1 VKEKM
6 NEKDY
11 SYSENEDN
19 EIPNDLPLER
29 ITLESNYIKE
39 NIKAF
44 QLIRKRNY
52 IEATKTYKT
61 CINIAEQLKDNYK
74 IRDSHC
80 NYSISL
86 FYNGKIEESIKILNT
101 NYKNHLKEQNLN
113 DDMKNI
119 ILDLKILSNLSIA
132 NLSLN
137 KIEDSKKSF
146 NDLCNILEKQDDTQT
161 QLNLIKII
169 LYIFF
174 RVDSLAEMNENINE
188 KIIIEENSDQ
198 SELNKKIIK
207 KILNS
212 FHSYLKN
219 NDIKIWINCLKE
231 EIENLKSINDYNGMI
246 FAIFNLESSLYI
258 KSVEEKDDKNIQSSL
273 SKFSSLIK
281 VLLGENNFDESNVKI
296 ILNNIKQ
303 KMKQAVD
310 MYKKLYNLESN
321 AIMKLRD
328 KKINVEKEKKSNNDY
343 NMNSPILVKILLKNS
358 LKYVKNYIK
367 DQNLCKQI
375 EGQITKTIQVLS
387 DKNYNNFSIKL
398 NSISPE
404 ISKVILKLL
413 NNLLSIYSKC
423 KLRNYINIYRNNIG
437 KKKIKNTNIFLD
449 QFIDSYY
456 KGIQLGDSLVK
467 INFNNKSTK
476 THFYKLHLKKNC
488 IQVYQKE
495 NDIDVYKEININS
508 IIKITFGIHSQ
519 NLKNKIGSLPNHQAW
534 LYMSFILSNRSL
546 DLCLNEN
553 QIKKWFYGLSKYLKT
568 VNKEYKSI
576 SRSKYILNRCK
587 MKMAYKIINSNLKNK
602 INNSETKLKIG
613 KVNETGMNK
622 ISFIKLLLLYKTITN

>member
-1 VKEKM
+1 M

-11 SYSENEDN
+11 SDSENEDN

-113 DDMKNI
+113 NDMKNI

-132 NLSLN
+132 YLSLN

-146 NDLCNILEKQDDTQT
+146 NNLCNILEKQDDTQT
-161 QLNLIKII
+161 QLNLIKIV

-174 RVDSLAEMNENINE
+174 RVDSLADMNENINE
-188 KIIIEENSDQ
+188 KIIIEENSEQ

-207 KILNS
+207 KIINS

-231 EIENLKSINDYNGMI
+231 EIENLKTINDYNGMI

-321 AIMKLRD
+321 VIMKLRD

-343 NMNSPILVKILLKNS
+343 NLNSPILVKILLKNS
-358 LKYVKNYIK
+358 LKYVKDYIK
-367 DQNLCKQI
+367 DQDLCKQI

-423 KLRNYINIYRNNIG
+423 KLRKYINIYRHNIG
-437 KKKIKNTNIFLD
+437 KKKIKKTNIFVD
-449 QFIDSYY
+449 HFIDSYY

-476 THFYKLHLKKNC
+476 THFYKLLLKKNC

-495 NDIDVYKEININS
+495 NDNNVYKEINFNS

-553 QIKKWFYGLSKYLKT
+553 QIKKWYYGLSQYLKN

-587 MKMAYKIINSNLKNK
+587 IKMANKIINSNLKNK
-602 INNSETKLKIG
+602 INDSETKLKIG

>member
-1 VKEKM
+1 M

-19 EIPNDLPLER
+19 EIPNDLSLER

-61 CINIAEQLKDNYK
+61 CINIAEELKDNYK

-113 DDMKNI
+113 NDMKNI

-146 NDLCNILEKQDDTQT
+146 NNLCNILEKQDDTQT
-161 QLNLIKII
+161 QLNLIKIV

-174 RVDSLAEMNENINE
+174 RVDSLADMNENINE
-188 KIIIEENSDQ
+188 KIIIEENSEQ

-207 KILNS
+207 KIINS

-231 EIENLKSINDYNGMI
+231 EIENLKTINDYNGMI

-321 AIMKLRD
+321 VIMKLRD

-343 NMNSPILVKILLKNS
+343 NLNSPILVKILLKNS
-358 LKYVKNYIK
+358 LKYVKDYIK
-367 DQNLCKQI
+367 DQDLCKQI

-423 KLRNYINIYRNNIG
+423 KLRKYINIYRHNIG
-437 KKKIKNTNIFLD
+437 KKKIKKTNIFVD
-449 QFIDSYY
+449 HFIDSYY

-476 THFYKLHLKKNC
+476 THFYKLLLKKNC

-495 NDIDVYKEININS
+495 NDNNVYKEINFNS

-553 QIKKWFYGLSKYLKT
+553 QIKKWYYGLSQYLKN

-587 MKMAYKIINSNLKNK
+587 MKMANKIINSNLKNK
-602 INNSETKLKIG
+602 INDSETKLKIG

>member
-1 VKEKM
+1 M

-174 RVDSLAEMNENINE
+174 RVDSLAEMNENIKE

>member
-1 VKEKM
+1 M

-19 EIPNDLPLER
+19 EIPNDLSLER

-113 DDMKNI
+113 NDMKNI

-146 NDLCNILEKQDDTQT
+146 NNLCNILEKQDDTQT
-161 QLNLIKII
+161 QLNLIKIV

-174 RVDSLAEMNENINE
+174 RVDSLADMNENINE
-188 KIIIEENSDQ
+188 KIIIEENSEQ

-207 KILNS
+207 KIINS

-231 EIENLKSINDYNGMI
+231 EIENLKTINDYNGMI

-321 AIMKLRD
+321 VIMKLRD

-343 NMNSPILVKILLKNS
+343 NLNSPILVKILLKNS
-358 LKYVKNYIK
+358 LKYVKDYIK
-367 DQNLCKQI
+367 DQDLCKQI

-423 KLRNYINIYRNNIG
+423 KLRKYINIYRHNIG
-437 KKKIKNTNIFLD
+437 KKKIKKTNIFVD
-449 QFIDSYY
+449 HFIDSYY

-476 THFYKLHLKKNC
+476 THFYKLLLKKNC

-495 NDIDVYKEININS
+495 NDNNVYKEINFNS

-553 QIKKWFYGLSKYLKT
+553 QIKKWYYGLSQYLKN

-587 MKMAYKIINSNLKNK
+587 IKMANKIINSNLKNK
-602 INNSETKLKIG
+602 INDSETKLKIG

>member
-1 VKEKM
+1 M

-19 EIPNDLPLER
+19 EIPNDLSLER

-61 CINIAEQLKDNYK
+61 CINIAEELKDNYK

-113 DDMKNI
+113 NDMKNI

-132 NLSLN
+132 YLSLN

-146 NDLCNILEKQDDTQT
+146 NNLCNILEKQDDTQT
-161 QLNLIKII
+161 QLNLIKIV

-174 RVDSLAEMNENINE
+174 RVDSLADMNENINE
-188 KIIIEENSDQ
+188 KIIIEENSEQ

-207 KILNS
+207 KIINS

-231 EIENLKSINDYNGMI
+231 EIENLKTINDYNGMI

-321 AIMKLRD
+321 VIMKLRD

-343 NMNSPILVKILLKNS
+343 NLNSPILVKILLKNS
-358 LKYVKNYIK
+358 LKYVKDYIK
-367 DQNLCKQI
+367 DQDLCKQI

-423 KLRNYINIYRNNIG
+423 KLRKYINIYRHNIG
-437 KKKIKNTNIFLD
+437 KKKIKKTNIFVD
-449 QFIDSYY
+449 HFIDSYY

-476 THFYKLHLKKNC
+476 THFYKLLLKKNC

-495 NDIDVYKEININS
+495 NDNNVYKEINFNS

-553 QIKKWFYGLSKYLKT
+553 QIKKWYYGLSQYLKN

-602 INNSETKLKIG
+602 INDSETKLKIG

>member
-1 VKEKM
+1 M

-113 DDMKNI
+113 NDMKNI

-495 NDIDVYKEININS
+495 NDNNVYKEINFNS

>member
-1 VKEKM
+1 M

-11 SYSENEDN
+11 SDSENEDN

-119 ILDLKILSNLSIA
+119 ILDLKFLSNLSIA

-146 NDLCNILEKQDDTQT
+146 NNLCNILEKQDDTQT
-161 QLNLIKII
+161 QLNLIKIV

-174 RVDSLAEMNENINE
+174 RVDSLAEMNENIND

-207 KILNS
+207 KIINS

-231 EIENLKSINDYNGMI
+231 EIENLKTINDYNGMI

-281 VLLGENNFDESNVKI
+281 VLLGENNFDENNVKI

-328 KKINVEKEKKSNNDY
+328 KKINVEKEIKSNNNY
-343 NMNSPILVKILLKNS
+343 NMNSPILVKLLLNNS

-375 EGQITKTIQVLS
+375 VGQIIKTIQVLS

-423 KLRNYINIYRNNIG
+423 KLRNYINIYRQNIG
-437 KKKIKNTNIFLD
+437 KKKIKKTNIFVD
-449 QFIDSYY
+449 HFIDSYY

-476 THFYKLHLKKNC
+476 THFYKLYLKKNC

-495 NDIDVYKEININS
+495 NDNYVDKEINFNS

-553 QIKKWFYGLSKYLKT
+553 QIKKWFYGLSQYLKN

-587 MKMAYKIINSNLKNK
+587 MKMANKIINSNLKNK
-602 INNSETKLKIG
+602 INDSETKLKIG

>member
-1 VKEKM
+1 M

-19 EIPNDLPLER
+19 EIPNDLSLER

-61 CINIAEQLKDNYK
+61 CINIAEELKDNYK

-146 NDLCNILEKQDDTQT
+146 NNLCNILEKQDDTQT
-161 QLNLIKII
+161 QLNLIKIV

-321 AIMKLRD
+321 VIMKLRD

-358 LKYVKNYIK
+358 LKYVKDYIK
-367 DQNLCKQI
+367 DQDLCKQI

-423 KLRNYINIYRNNIG
+423 KLRKYINIYRHNIG
-437 KKKIKNTNIFLD
+437 KKKIKKTNIFVD
-449 QFIDSYY
+449 HFIDSYY

-476 THFYKLHLKKNC
+476 THFYKLLLKKNC

-495 NDIDVYKEININS
+495 NDNNVYKEINFNS

-553 QIKKWFYGLSKYLKT
+553 QIKKWYYGLSQYLKN

-587 MKMAYKIINSNLKNK
+587 IKMANKIINSNLKNK
-602 INNSETKLKIG
+602 INDSETKLKIG

>member
-1 VKEKM
+1 M

-19 EIPNDLPLER
+19 EIPNDLSLER

-52 IEATKTYKT
+52 MEATKTYKT
-61 CINIAEQLKDNYK
+61 CINIAEELKDNYK

-113 DDMKNI
+113 NDMKNI

-146 NDLCNILEKQDDTQT
+146 NNLCNILEKQDDTQT
-161 QLNLIKII
+161 QLNLIKIV

-174 RVDSLAEMNENINE
+174 RVDSLADMNENINE
-188 KIIIEENSDQ
+188 KIIIEENSEQ

-207 KILNS
+207 KIINS

-231 EIENLKSINDYNGMI
+231 EIENLKTINDYNGMI

-321 AIMKLRD
+321 VIMKLRD

-343 NMNSPILVKILLKNS
+343 NLNSPILVKILLKNS
-358 LKYVKNYIK
+358 LKYVKDYIK
-367 DQNLCKQI
+367 DQDLCKQI

-423 KLRNYINIYRNNIG
+423 KLRKYINIYRHNIG
-437 KKKIKNTNIFLD
+437 KNKIKKTNIFVD
-449 QFIDSYY
+449 HFIDSYY

-476 THFYKLHLKKNC
+476 THFYKLLLKKNC

-495 NDIDVYKEININS
+495 NDNNVYKEINFNS

-553 QIKKWFYGLSKYLKT
+553 QIKKWYYGLSQYLKN

-587 MKMAYKIINSNLKNK
+587 IKMANKIINSNLKNK
-602 INNSETKLKIG
+602 INDSETKLKIG

>member
-1 VKEKM
+1 M

>member
-1 VKEKM
+1 M

-19 EIPNDLPLER
+19 EIPNDLSLER

-61 CINIAEQLKDNYK
+61 CINIAEELKDNYK

-113 DDMKNI
+113 NDMKNI

-132 NLSLN
+132 YLSLN

-146 NDLCNILEKQDDTQT
+146 NNLCNILEKQDDTQT
-161 QLNLIKII
+161 QLNLIKIV

-174 RVDSLAEMNENINE
+174 RVDSLADMNENINE
-188 KIIIEENSDQ
+188 KIIIEENSEQ

-207 KILNS
+207 KIINS

-231 EIENLKSINDYNGMI
+231 EIENLKTINDYNGMI

-321 AIMKLRD
+321 VIMKLRD

-343 NMNSPILVKILLKNS
+343 NLNSPILVKILLKNS
-358 LKYVKNYIK
+358 LKYVKDYIK
-367 DQNLCKQI
+367 DQDLCKQI

-423 KLRNYINIYRNNIG
+423 KLRKYINIYRHNIG
-437 KKKIKNTNIFLD
+437 KKKIKKTNIFVD
-449 QFIDSYY
+449 HFIDSYY

-476 THFYKLHLKKNC
+476 THFYKLLLKKNC

-495 NDIDVYKEININS
+495 NDNNVYKEINFNS

-553 QIKKWFYGLSKYLKT
+553 QIKKWYYGLSQYLKN

-587 MKMAYKIINSNLKNK
+587 MKMANKIINSNLKNK
-602 INNSETKLKIG
+602 INDSETKLKIG

>member
-1 VKEKM
+1 M

-495 NDIDVYKEININS
+495 NDNNVYKEINFNS

>member
-1 VKEKM
+1 M

-19 EIPNDLPLER
+19 EIPNDLSLER

-61 CINIAEQLKDNYK
+61 CINIAEELKDNYK

-146 NDLCNILEKQDDTQT
+146 NNLCNILEKQDDTQT
-161 QLNLIKII
+161 QLNLIKIV

-174 RVDSLAEMNENINE
+174 RVDSLADMNENINE
-188 KIIIEENSDQ
+188 KIIIEENSEQ

-207 KILNS
+207 KIINS

-231 EIENLKSINDYNGMI
+231 EIENLKTINDYNGMI

-321 AIMKLRD
+321 VIMKLRD

-343 NMNSPILVKILLKNS
+343 NLNSPILVKILLKNS
-358 LKYVKNYIK
+358 LKYVKDYIK
-367 DQNLCKQI
+367 DQDLCKQI

-423 KLRNYINIYRNNIG
+423 KLRKYINIYRHNIG
-437 KKKIKNTNIFLD
+437 KKKIKKTNIFVD
-449 QFIDSYY
+449 HFIDSYY

-476 THFYKLHLKKNC
+476 THFYKLLLKKNC

-495 NDIDVYKEININS
+495 NDNNVYKEINFNS

-553 QIKKWFYGLSKYLKT
+553 QIKKWYYGLSQYLKN

-587 MKMAYKIINSNLKNK
+587 IKMANKIINSNLKNK
-602 INNSETKLKIG
+602 INDSETKLKIG

>member
-1 VKEKM
+1 M

-19 EIPNDLPLER
+19 EIPNDLSLER

-61 CINIAEQLKDNYK
+61 CINIAEELKDNYK

-101 NYKNHLKEQNLN
+101 NYKNHLKKQNLN

-146 NDLCNILEKQDDTQT
+146 NNLCNILEKQDDTQT
-161 QLNLIKII
+161 QLNLIKIV

-174 RVDSLAEMNENINE
+174 RVDSLADMNENINE
-188 KIIIEENSDQ
+188 KIIIEENSEQ

-207 KILNS
+207 KIINS

-231 EIENLKSINDYNGMI
+231 EIENLKTINDYNGMI

-343 NMNSPILVKILLKNS
+343 NLNSPILVKILLKNS
-358 LKYVKNYIK
+358 LKYVKDYIK
-367 DQNLCKQI
+367 DQDLCKQI

-423 KLRNYINIYRNNIG
+423 KLRKYINIYRHNIG
-437 KKKIKNTNIFLD
+437 KKKIKKTNIFVD
-449 QFIDSYY
+449 HFIDSYY

-553 QIKKWFYGLSKYLKT
+553 QIKKWYYGLSQYLKN

-587 MKMAYKIINSNLKNK
+587 MKMANKIINSNLKNK
-602 INNSETKLKIG
+602 INDSETKLKIG

>member
-1 VKEKM
+1 M

-19 EIPNDLPLER
+19 EIPNDLSLER

-61 CINIAEQLKDNYK
+61 CINIAEELKDNYK

-113 DDMKNI
+113 NDMKNI

-146 NDLCNILEKQDDTQT
+146 NNLCNILEKQDDTQT
-161 QLNLIKII
+161 QLNLIKIV

-174 RVDSLAEMNENINE
+174 RVDSLADMNENINE
-188 KIIIEENSDQ
+188 KIIIEENSEQ

-207 KILNS
+207 KIINS

-231 EIENLKSINDYNGMI
+231 EIENLKTINDYNGMI

-321 AIMKLRD
+321 VIMKLRD

-343 NMNSPILVKILLKNS
+343 NLNSPILVKILLKNS
-358 LKYVKNYIK
+358 LKYVKDYIK
-367 DQNLCKQI
+367 DQDLCKQI

-476 THFYKLHLKKNC
+476 THFYKLLLKKNC

-495 NDIDVYKEININS
+495 NDNNVYKEINFNS

-553 QIKKWFYGLSKYLKT
+553 QIKKWYYGLSQYLKN

-587 MKMAYKIINSNLKNK
+587 MKMANKIINSNLKNK
-602 INNSETKLKIG
+602 INDSETKLKIG

>member
-1 VKEKM
+1 M

-19 EIPNDLPLER
+19 EIPNDLSLER

-61 CINIAEQLKDNYK
+61 CINIAEKLKDNYK

-188 KIIIEENSDQ
+188 KIIIEENSEQ

-207 KILNS
+207 K
-212 FHSYLKN
+212 
-219 NDIKIWINCLKE
+219 
-231 EIENLKSINDYNGMI
+231 
-246 FAIFNLESSLYI
+246 
-258 KSVEEKDDKNIQSSL
+258 
-273 SKFSSLIK
+273 
-281 VLLGENNFDESNVKI
+281 
-296 ILNNIKQ
+296 
-303 KMKQAVD
+303 
-310 MYKKLYNLESN
+310 
-321 AIMKLRD
+321 
-328 KKINVEKEKKSNNDY
+328 
-343 NMNSPILVKILLKNS
+343 
-358 LKYVKNYIK
+358 
-367 DQNLCKQI
+367 
-375 EGQITKTIQVLS
+375 
-387 DKNYNNFSIKL
+387 
-398 NSISPE
+398 
-404 ISKVILKLL
+404 
-413 NNLLSIYSKC
+413 
-423 KLRNYINIYRNNIG
+423 
-437 KKKIKNTNIFLD
+437 
-449 QFIDSYY
+449 
-456 KGIQLGDSLVK
+456 
-467 INFNNKSTK
+467 
-476 THFYKLHLKKNC
+476 
-488 IQVYQKE
+488 
-495 NDIDVYKEININS
+495 
-508 IIKITFGIHSQ
+508 
-519 NLKNKIGSLPNHQAW
+519 
-534 LYMSFILSNRSL
+534 
-546 DLCLNEN
+546 
-553 QIKKWFYGLSKYLKT
+553 
-568 VNKEYKSI
+568 
-576 SRSKYILNRCK
+576 
-587 MKMAYKIINSNLKNK
+587 
-602 INNSETKLKIG
+602 
-613 KVNETGMNK
+613 
-622 ISFIKLLLLYKTITN
+622 

>member
-1 VKEKM
+1 M

-19 EIPNDLPLER
+19 EIPNDLSLER

-61 CINIAEQLKDNYK
+61 CINIAEELKDNYK

-113 DDMKNI
+113 NDMKNI

-146 NDLCNILEKQDDTQT
+146 NNLCNILEKQDDTQT
-161 QLNLIKII
+161 QLNLIKIV

-174 RVDSLAEMNENINE
+174 RVDSLADMNENINE
-188 KIIIEENSDQ
+188 KIIIEENSEE

-207 KILNS
+207 KIINS

-231 EIENLKSINDYNGMI
+231 EIENLKTINDYNGMI

-321 AIMKLRD
+321 VIMKLRD

-343 NMNSPILVKILLKNS
+343 NLNSPILVKILLKNS

-476 THFYKLHLKKNC
+476 THFYKLLLKKNC

-495 NDIDVYKEININS
+495 NDNNVYKEINFNS

-553 QIKKWFYGLSKYLKT
+553 QIKKWYYGLSQYLKN

-587 MKMAYKIINSNLKNK
+587 IKMANKIINSNLKNK
-602 INNSETKLKIG
+602 INDSETKLKIG
-613 KVNETGMNK
+613 KVNETGMTK

>member
-1 VKEKM
+1 M

-19 EIPNDLPLER
+19 EIPNDLSLER

-61 CINIAEQLKDNYK
+61 CINIAEELKDNYK

-113 DDMKNI
+113 NDMKNI

-146 NDLCNILEKQDDTQT
+146 NNLCNILEKQDDTQT
-161 QLNLIKII
+161 QLNLIKIV

-174 RVDSLAEMNENINE
+174 RVDSLADMNENINE
-188 KIIIEENSDQ
+188 KIIIEENSEQ

-207 KILNS
+207 KIINS

-231 EIENLKSINDYNGMI
+231 EIENLKTINDYNGMI
-246 FAIFNLESSLYI
+246 FAIFILESSLYI

-321 AIMKLRD
+321 VIMKLRD

-343 NMNSPILVKILLKNS
+343 NLNSPILVKILLKNS
-358 LKYVKNYIK
+358 LKYVKDYIK
-367 DQNLCKQI
+367 DQDLCKQI

-423 KLRNYINIYRNNIG
+423 KLRKYINIYRHNIG
-437 KKKIKNTNIFLD
+437 KKKIKKTNIFVD
-449 QFIDSYY
+449 HFIDSYY

-476 THFYKLHLKKNC
+476 THFYKLLLKKNC

-495 NDIDVYKEININS
+495 NDNNVYKEINFNS

-553 QIKKWFYGLSKYLKT
+553 QIKKWYYGLSQYLKN

-587 MKMAYKIINSNLKNK
+587 IKMANKIINSNLKNK
-602 INNSETKLKIG
+602 INDSETKLKIG

>member
-1 VKEKM
+1 M
-6 NEKDY
+6 
-11 SYSENEDN
+11 
-19 EIPNDLPLER
+19 
-29 ITLESNYIKE
+29 
-39 NIKAF
+39 
-44 QLIRKRNY
+44 
-52 IEATKTYKT
+52 
-61 CINIAEQLKDNYK
+61 
-74 IRDSHC
+74 
-80 NYSISL
+80 
-86 FYNGKIEESIKILNT
+86 
-101 NYKNHLKEQNLN
+101 
-113 DDMKNI
+113 
-119 ILDLKILSNLSIA
+119 
-132 NLSLN
+132 
-137 KIEDSKKSF
+137 
-146 NDLCNILEKQDDTQT
+146 
-161 QLNLIKII
+161 
-169 LYIFF
+169 
-174 RVDSLAEMNENINE
+174 
-188 KIIIEENSDQ
+188 
-198 SELNKKIIK
+198 
-207 KILNS
+207 
-212 FHSYLKN
+212 
-219 NDIKIWINCLKE
+219 KE
-231 EIENLKSINDYNGMI
+231 EIENLKTINDYNGMI

-321 AIMKLRD
+321 VIMKLRD

-343 NMNSPILVKILLKNS
+343 NLNSPILVKILLKNS
-358 LKYVKNYIK
+358 LKYVKDYIK
-367 DQNLCKQI
+367 DQDLCKQI

-423 KLRNYINIYRNNIG
+423 KLRKYINIYRHNIG
-437 KKKIKNTNIFLD
+437 KKKIKKTNIFVD
-449 QFIDSYY
+449 HFIDSYY

-476 THFYKLHLKKNC
+476 THFYKLLLKKNC

-553 QIKKWFYGLSKYLKT
+553 QIKKWYYGLSQYLKN

-587 MKMAYKIINSNLKNK
+587 IKMANKIINSNLKNK
-602 INNSETKLKIG
+602 INDSETKLKIG

>member
-1 VKEKM
+1 M

-19 EIPNDLPLER
+19 EIPNDLSLER

-61 CINIAEQLKDNYK
+61 CINIAEELKDNYK

-113 DDMKNI
+113 NDMKNI

-146 NDLCNILEKQDDTQT
+146 NNLCNILEKQDDTQT
-161 QLNLIKII
+161 QLNLIKIV

-174 RVDSLAEMNENINE
+174 RVDSLADMNENINE
-188 KIIIEENSDQ
+188 KIIIEENSEQ

-207 KILNS
+207 KIINS

-231 EIENLKSINDYNGMI
+231 EIENLKTINDYNGMI

-321 AIMKLRD
+321 VIMKLRD

-343 NMNSPILVKILLKNS
+343 NLNSPILVKILLKNS
-358 LKYVKNYIK
+358 LKYVKDYIK
-367 DQNLCKQI
+367 DQDLCKQI

-423 KLRNYINIYRNNIG
+423 KLRKYINIYRHNIG
-437 KKKIKNTNIFLD
+437 KKKIKKTNIFVD
-449 QFIDSYY
+449 HFIDSYY

-476 THFYKLHLKKNC
+476 THFYKLLLKKNC

-495 NDIDVYKEININS
+495 NDNNVYKEINFNS

-553 QIKKWFYGLSKYLKT
+553 QIKKWYYGLSQYLKN

-587 MKMAYKIINSNLKNK
+587 IKMANKIINSNLKNK
-602 INNSETKLKIG
+602 INDSETKLKIG

>member
-1 VKEKM
+1 M

-19 EIPNDLPLER
+19 EIPNDLSLER

-61 CINIAEQLKDNYK
+61 CINIAEELKDNYK

-101 NYKNHLKEQNLN
+101 NYKNHLKKQNLN

-146 NDLCNILEKQDDTQT
+146 NNLCNILEKQDDTQT
-161 QLNLIKII
+161 QLNLIKIV

-174 RVDSLAEMNENINE
+174 RVDSLADMNENINE
-188 KIIIEENSDQ
+188 KIIIEENSEQ

-207 KILNS
+207 KIINS

-231 EIENLKSINDYNGMI
+231 EIENLKTINDYNGMI

-321 AIMKLRD
+321 VIMKLRD

-343 NMNSPILVKILLKNS
+343 NLNSPILVKILLKNS
-358 LKYVKNYIK
+358 LKYVKDYIK
-367 DQNLCKQI
+367 DQDLCKQI

-423 KLRNYINIYRNNIG
+423 KLRKYINIYRHNIG
-437 KKKIKNTNIFLD
+437 KKKIKKTNIFVD
-449 QFIDSYY
+449 HFIDSYY

-553 QIKKWFYGLSKYLKT
+553 QIKKWYYGLSQYLKN

-587 MKMAYKIINSNLKNK
+587 MKMANKIINSNLKNK
-602 INNSETKLKIG
+602 INDSETKLKIG

>member
-1 VKEKM
+1 M

-358 LKYVKNYIK
+358 LKYVKDYIK
-367 DQNLCKQI
+367 DQDLCKQI

>member
-1 VKEKM
+1 M

-343 NMNSPILVKILLKNS
+343 NMNSPIIIKILLKNS
-358 LKYVKNYIK
+358 LKYIKNYIK
-367 DQNLCKQI
+367 D
-375 EGQITKTIQVLS
+375 
-387 DKNYNNFSIKL
+387 
-398 NSISPE
+398 
-404 ISKVILKLL
+404 
-413 NNLLSIYSKC
+413 
-423 KLRNYINIYRNNIG
+423 
-437 KKKIKNTNIFLD
+437 
-449 QFIDSYY
+449 
-456 KGIQLGDSLVK
+456 
-467 INFNNKSTK
+467 
-476 THFYKLHLKKNC
+476 
-488 IQVYQKE
+488 
-495 NDIDVYKEININS
+495 
-508 IIKITFGIHSQ
+508 
-519 NLKNKIGSLPNHQAW
+519 
-534 LYMSFILSNRSL
+534 
-546 DLCLNEN
+546 
-553 QIKKWFYGLSKYLKT
+553 
-568 VNKEYKSI
+568 
-576 SRSKYILNRCK
+576 
-587 MKMAYKIINSNLKNK
+587 
-602 INNSETKLKIG
+602 
-613 KVNETGMNK
+613 
-622 ISFIKLLLLYKTITN
+622 

>member
-1 VKEKM
+1 M

-19 EIPNDLPLER
+19 EIPNDLSLER

-61 CINIAEQLKDNYK
+61 CINIAEELKDNYK

-101 NYKNHLKEQNLN
+101 NYKNHLKKQNLN

-146 NDLCNILEKQDDTQT
+146 NNLCNILEKQDDTQT
-161 QLNLIKII
+161 QLNLIKIV

-174 RVDSLAEMNENINE
+174 RVDSLADMNENINE
-188 KIIIEENSDQ
+188 KIIIEENSEQ

-207 KILNS
+207 KIINS

-231 EIENLKSINDYNGMI
+231 EIENLKTINDYNGMI

-321 AIMKLRD
+321 VIMKLRD

-343 NMNSPILVKILLKNS
+343 NLNSPILVKILLKNS
-358 LKYVKNYIK
+358 LKYVKDYIK
-367 DQNLCKQI
+367 DQDLCKQI

-423 KLRNYINIYRNNIG
+423 KLRKYINIYRHNIG
-437 KKKIKNTNIFLD
+437 KKKIKKTNIFVD
-449 QFIDSYY
+449 HFIDSYY

-476 THFYKLHLKKNC
+476 THFYKLLLKKNC

-495 NDIDVYKEININS
+495 NDNNVYKEINFNS

-553 QIKKWFYGLSKYLKT
+553 QIKKWYYGLSQYLKN

-587 MKMAYKIINSNLKNK
+587 MKMANKIINSNLKNK
-602 INNSETKLKIG
+602 INDSETKLKIG

>member
-1 VKEKM
+1 M

-19 EIPNDLPLER
+19 EIPNDLSLER

-61 CINIAEQLKDNYK
+61 CINIAEELKDNYK

-113 DDMKNI
+113 NDMKNI

-146 NDLCNILEKQDDTQT
+146 NNLCNILEKQDDTQT
-161 QLNLIKII
+161 QLNLIKIV

-174 RVDSLAEMNENINE
+174 RVDSLADMNENINE
-188 KIIIEENSDQ
+188 KIIIEENSEQ

-207 KILNS
+207 KIINS

-231 EIENLKSINDYNGMI
+231 EIENLKTINDYNGMI

-321 AIMKLRD
+321 VIMKLRD

-343 NMNSPILVKILLKNS
+343 NLNSPILVKILLKNS
-358 LKYVKNYIK
+358 LKYVKDYIK
-367 DQNLCKQI
+367 DQDLCKQI

-423 KLRNYINIYRNNIG
+423 KLRKYINIYRHNIG
-437 KKKIKNTNIFLD
+437 KNKIKKTNIFVD
-449 QFIDSYY
+449 HFIDSYY

-476 THFYKLHLKKNC
+476 THFYKLLLKKNC

-495 NDIDVYKEININS
+495 NDNNVYKEINFNS

-553 QIKKWFYGLSKYLKT
+553 QIKKWYYGLSQYLKN

-587 MKMAYKIINSNLKNK
+587 IKMANKIINSNLKNK
-602 INNSETKLKIG
+602 INDSETKLKIG

>member
-1 VKEKM
+1 M

-19 EIPNDLPLER
+19 EIPNDLSLER

-52 IEATKTYKT
+52 MEATKTYKT
-61 CINIAEQLKDNYK
+61 CINIAEELKDNYK

-113 DDMKNI
+113 NDMKNI

-146 NDLCNILEKQDDTQT
+146 NNLCNILEKQDDTQT
-161 QLNLIKII
+161 QLNLIKIV

-174 RVDSLAEMNENINE
+174 RVDSLADMNENINE
-188 KIIIEENSDQ
+188 KIIIEENSEQ

-207 KILNS
+207 KIINS

-231 EIENLKSINDYNGMI
+231 EIENLKTINDYNGMI

-321 AIMKLRD
+321 VIMKLRD

-343 NMNSPILVKILLKNS
+343 NLNSPILVKILLKNS
-358 LKYVKNYIK
+358 LKYVKDYIK
-367 DQNLCKQI
+367 DQDLCKQI

-423 KLRNYINIYRNNIG
+423 KLRKYINIYRHNIG
-437 KKKIKNTNIFLD
+437 KKKIKKTNIFVD
-449 QFIDSYY
+449 HFIDSYY

-476 THFYKLHLKKNC
+476 THFYKLLLKKNC

-495 NDIDVYKEININS
+495 NDNNVYKEINFNS

-553 QIKKWFYGLSKYLKT
+553 QIKKWYYGLSQYLKN

-587 MKMAYKIINSNLKNK
+587 IKMANKIINSNLKNK
-602 INNSETKLKIG
+602 INDSETKLKIG

>member
-1 VKEKM
+1 M

-19 EIPNDLPLER
+19 EIPNDLSLER

-113 DDMKNI
+113 NDMKNI

-146 NDLCNILEKQDDTQT
+146 NNLCNILEKQDDTQT
-161 QLNLIKII
+161 QLNLIKIV

-174 RVDSLAEMNENINE
+174 RVDSLADMNENINE
-188 KIIIEENSDQ
+188 KIIIEENSEQ

-207 KILNS
+207 KIINS

-231 EIENLKSINDYNGMI
+231 EIENLKTVNDYNGMI

-321 AIMKLRD
+321 VIMKLRD

-343 NMNSPILVKILLKNS
+343 NLNSPILVKILLKNS
-358 LKYVKNYIK
+358 LKYVKDYIK
-367 DQNLCKQI
+367 DQDLCKQI

-423 KLRNYINIYRNNIG
+423 KLRKYINIYRHNIG
-437 KKKIKNTNIFLD
+437 KKKIKKTNIFVD
-449 QFIDSYY
+449 HFIDSYY

-476 THFYKLHLKKNC
+476 THFYKLLLKKNC

-495 NDIDVYKEININS
+495 NDNNVYKEINFNS

-553 QIKKWFYGLSKYLKT
+553 QIKKWYYGLSQYLKN

-587 MKMAYKIINSNLKNK
+587 IKMANKIINSNLKNK
-602 INNSETKLKIG
+602 INDSETKLKIG

>member
-1 VKEKM
+1 M

-19 EIPNDLPLER
+19 EIPNDLSLER

-113 DDMKNI
+113 NDMKNI

-188 KIIIEENSDQ
+188 KIIIEENSEQ

-207 KILNS
+207 KIINS

-231 EIENLKSINDYNGMI
+231 EIENLKTINDYNGMI

-321 AIMKLRD
+321 VIMKLRD

-343 NMNSPILVKILLKNS
+343 NLNSPILVKILLKNS
-358 LKYVKNYIK
+358 LKYVKDYIK
-367 DQNLCKQI
+367 DQDLCKQI

-423 KLRNYINIYRNNIG
+423 KLRKYINIYRHNIG
-437 KKKIKNTNIFLD
+437 KKKIKKTNIFVD
-449 QFIDSYY
+449 HFIDSYY

-495 NDIDVYKEININS
+495 NDNNVYKEINFNS

-553 QIKKWFYGLSKYLKT
+553 QIKKWYYGLSQYLKN

-587 MKMAYKIINSNLKNK
+587 IKMANKIINSNLKNK
-602 INNSETKLKIG
+602 INDSETKLKIG

>member
-1 VKEKM
+1 M

-11 SYSENEDN
+11 SYLENEDN

-61 CINIAEQLKDNYK
+61 CINIAEKLKDNYK

-404 ISKVILKLL
+404 ILKAILKLL

-587 MKMAYKIINSNLKNK
+587 MKMAHKIINSNLKNK
-602 INNSETKLKIG
+602 INNSEAKLKIG

>member
-1 VKEKM
+1 M

-113 DDMKNI
+113 NDMKNI

-587 MKMAYKIINSNLKNK
+587 MKMAHKIINSNLKNK

>member
-1 VKEKM
+1 M

-11 SYSENEDN
+11 SYLENEDN

-61 CINIAEQLKDNYK
+61 CINIAEKLKDNYK

>member
-1 VKEKM
+1 M

-19 EIPNDLPLER
+19 EIPNDLSLER

-61 CINIAEQLKDNYK
+61 CINIAEELKDNYK

-119 ILDLKILSNLSIA
+119 ILDLKFLSNLSIA

-146 NDLCNILEKQDDTQT
+146 NNLCNILEKQDDTQT
-161 QLNLIKII
+161 QLNLIKIV

-174 RVDSLAEMNENINE
+174 RVDSLADMNENINE
-188 KIIIEENSDQ
+188 KIIIEENSEQ

-207 KILNS
+207 KIINS

-321 AIMKLRD
+321 VIMKLRD

-343 NMNSPILVKILLKNS
+343 NLNSPILVKILLKNS
-358 LKYVKNYIK
+358 LKYVKDYIK
-367 DQNLCKQI
+367 DQDLCKQI

-423 KLRNYINIYRNNIG
+423 KLRKYINIYRHNIG
-437 KKKIKNTNIFLD
+437 KKKIKKTNIFVD
-449 QFIDSYY
+449 HFIDSYY

-476 THFYKLHLKKNC
+476 THFYKLLLKKNC

-495 NDIDVYKEININS
+495 NDNNVYKEINFNS

-553 QIKKWFYGLSKYLKT
+553 QIKKWYYGLSQYLKN

-587 MKMAYKIINSNLKNK
+587 MKMANKIINSNLKNK
-602 INNSETKLKIG
+602 INDSETKLKIG

>member
-1 VKEKM
+1 M

-19 EIPNDLPLER
+19 EIPNDLSLER

-61 CINIAEQLKDNYK
+61 CINIAEELKDNYK

-146 NDLCNILEKQDDTQT
+146 NNLCNILEKQDDTQT
-161 QLNLIKII
+161 QLNLIKIV

-174 RVDSLAEMNENINE
+174 RVDSLADMNENINE
-188 KIIIEENSDQ
+188 KIIIEENSEQ

-207 KILNS
+207 KIINS

-231 EIENLKSINDYNGMI
+231 EIENLKTINDYNGMI

-321 AIMKLRD
+321 VIMKLRD

-358 LKYVKNYIK
+358 LKYVKDYIK
-367 DQNLCKQI
+367 DQDLCKQI

-423 KLRNYINIYRNNIG
+423 KLRKYINIYRHNIG
-437 KKKIKNTNIFLD
+437 KKKIKKTNIFVD
-449 QFIDSYY
+449 HFIDSYY

-476 THFYKLHLKKNC
+476 THFYKLLLKKNC

-495 NDIDVYKEININS
+495 NDNNVYKEINFNS

-553 QIKKWFYGLSKYLKT
+553 QIKKWYYGLSQYLKN

-587 MKMAYKIINSNLKNK
+587 MKMANKIINSNLKNK
-602 INNSETKLKIG
+602 INDSETKLKIG